1 MKNNVGSLDRVVR
14 IIMGLGLLSL
24 IFLVNSSLR
33 WIGLIGLVP
42 LMTAVMGSC
51 PLYTLFG
58 LNSCPL
64 SKQH

>member
-1 MKNNVGSLDRVVR
+1 MKSNVGSLDRVVR

-24 IFLVNSSLR
+24 IFLLNGPLR

-51 PLYTLFG
+51 PIYTLLG
-58 LNSCPL
+58 INSCPL

>member
-1 MKNNVGSLDRVVR
+1 MKSNVGSLDRVVR

-24 IFLVNSSLR
+24 IFLLNNPLR

-51 PLYTLFG
+51 PIYTLLG